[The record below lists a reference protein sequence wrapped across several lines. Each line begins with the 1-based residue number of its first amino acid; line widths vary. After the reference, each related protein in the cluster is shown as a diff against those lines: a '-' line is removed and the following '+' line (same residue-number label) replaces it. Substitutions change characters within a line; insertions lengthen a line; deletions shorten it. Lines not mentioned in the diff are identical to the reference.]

1 MRADRS
7 IARHL
12 VAPISTGRSPGLVAA
27 VYDAH
32 GVREAAVAGVRKQG
46 AEVPVTVTD
55 RVHIGSNTKAM
66 TSVMLA
72 TLVADGTF
80 RRGWQ
85 TRLGEVFPES
95 LGEIHAEY
103 QGVTLQQLITM
114 SGGVAV
120 DARDWSAHDEL
131 PIIERR
137 VALVRDN
144 LAAAPAVVPGACQ
157 YSNLS
162 YVVAAAMAEGL
173 TDQSWE
179 TLMRERVFA
188 PLGMAG
194 AGFGSPG
201 EAGGLDEP
209 WGHRRNPSGEWEPNQ
224 EDNVPALG
232 PAGTVH
238 LTLEDWAMFA
248 GLWLS
253 DGRRIGLDPDALHEL
268 IAPVARI
275 SRAEA
280 YAAGWIVTERRWGGG
295 RVLTHAGS
303 NTSWYAVMWMAP
315 DVGRAYVAVANSAD
329 GRTPGV
335 LDTIIGK
342 LIKDDRRPRFRYG
355 LRRVAAAATTL
366 RRSARAP
373 RRRSGG

>member
-12 VAPISTGRSPGLVAA
+12 VGPISTSRSPGLFAA
-27 VYDAH
+27 VYDAQ

-46 AEVPVTVTD
+46 AEPPVTVAD
-55 RVHIGSNTKAM
+55 RVHVGSNTKAM

-80 RRGWQ
+80 SDGWQ
-85 TRLGEVFPES
+85 TTVGDVFPE
-95 LGEIHAEY
+95 LLDEVHAGY
-103 QGVTLQQLITM
+103 HRVTLRQLISM
-114 SGGVAV
+114 SGGVTAN
-120 DARDWSAHDEL
+120 ARDWSAYGEL
-131 PIIERR
+131 PVVERR
-137 VALVRDN
+137 VALVKDN
-144 LAAAPAVVPGACQ
+144 LAAAPPVAPGECR

-162 YVVAAAMAEGL
+162 YVVAAAMAERL
-173 TDQSWE
+173 TDRSWE

-194 AGFGSPG
+194 AGFGNPG

-224 EDNVPALG
+224 EDNVAALG
-232 PAGTVH
+232 PAGVVH
-238 LTLEDWAMFA
+238 LTLEDWATFA

-253 DGRRIGLDPDALHEL
+253 DGRRIGLAPDALNEL

-275 SRAEA
+275 SRGEA
-280 YAAGWIVTERRWGGG
+280 YAGGWIVTERRWGGG

-303 NTSWYAVMWMAP
+303 NTSWYAVIWIAP
-315 DVGRAYVAVANSAD
+315 KLGRAYVAVANSAD

-335 LDTIIGK
+335 LDAIIGK
-342 LIKDDRRPRFRYG
+342 LIQDARPARRF
-355 LRRVAAAATTL
+355 RRVAAAAAVL
-366 RRSARAP
+366 RRSARVPP
-373 RRRSGG
+373 RRSDG